1 MDFSGTYKLLIV
13 DDEPEIGELLTY
25 NFRKK
30 GFDVMTASNGITGLK
45 ALEKFTP
52 DLIILDIMMPYS
64 EGIEMCRQV
73 KKQLRFSLTPVLFL
87 SATSNQYLIRSAIKA
102 GGKKL
107 ISKPI
112 HMNDL
117 IREVVAMKDRN

>member
-1 MDFSGTYKLLIV
+1 
-13 DDEPEIGELLTY
+13 
-25 NFRKK
+25 
-30 GFDVMTASNGITGLK
+30 
-45 ALEKFTP
+45 
-52 DLIILDIMMPYS
+52 MMPYS
-64 EGIEMCRQV
+64 DGIEMCRQV

-87 SATSNQYLIRSAIKA
+87 SATNNQYLIRSAIKA